1 MLVAHSRCPS
11 QSLEGLFGVAA
22 DDVGEDEISLS
33 PSFLDE
39 LYPYLVLC
47 GVGELPGAS
56 LLADSEVI
64 VNLYI
69 QFSPIDEQSHH
80 ISASI
85 VEAWTSDNS
94 SDPIFELSQRSHSRQ
109 KVAVTQLA
117 LYDVIR
123 LNIVEDG

>member
-1 MLVAHSRCPS
+1 MLVGYSRGAR
-11 QSLEGLFGVAA
+11 QSFQSLFGVAA
-22 DDVGEDEISLS
+22 DDVGEGEISLS

-85 VEAWTSDNS
+85 VEAWSSDNS
-94 SDPIFELSQRSHSRQ
+94 SDPIFELGQRSNS
-109 KVAVTQLA
+109 
-117 LYDVIR
+117 
-123 LNIVEDG
+123 